1 MLKKGIRGGRCH
13 AIHQYAR
20 ANNKYLKHY
29 DKNKEFSY
37 LKYSDINNL
46 YDWEMPPKLPVNGFK
61 WVEDLSEFDEGL
73 IKSYNEK
80 SEKAYFLEVD
90 IQYLENLH
98 NIQNNLSILPDKMNI
113 EKGEKTVANLH
124 NKNEYFIHIRNLKQ
138 ALNHG
143 LVLKKVHRFIKF
155 NQKTWPRSYIEMN
168 TAKKK
173 QKMIWKRLF
182 TVDELSSFQKNDG
195 NFKKK
200 HTDIKLVT
208 TEKRRTYLVSEPNY
222 YNKNFF
228 T

>member
-46 YDWEMPPKLPVNGFK
+46 YDWEMPQKLPVNGFK

-80 SEKAYFLEVD
+80 SEETYFLEVD

-173 QKMIWKRLF
+173 QKMISKKTFYSWWTIQFSEKRW
-182 TVDELSSFQKNDG
+182 E
-195 NFKKK
+195 FKKK
-200 HTDIKLVT
+200 NIETSNL
-208 TEKRRTYLVSEPNY
+208 
-222 YNKNFF
+222 
-228 T
+228 